1 MTNVLKYHRITSN
14 VYPAHR
20 HLFQWS
26 YTGKKPKEK
35 EGKKVEEKNFQ
46 PYIPA
51 DKVIPEFTV
60 VSVILGAILA
70 VVFGGAN
77 AYLGLRVGMT
87 VSASIPAAV
96 ISMGVIRTILKRDSI
111 LENNM
116 VQTIGSAGESVA
128 AGAIFTLPALFMW
141 ADEGLCDMPSLI
153 QIGLIALCGGV
164 LGVLLMVPLRQ
175 ALIVKEHGVLTY
187 PEGQACAQVLIAGEE
202 GGAKASTV
210 FTGLGLAAVYKFLA
224 EGLKLFPSE
233 VDYSI
238 SAYKGAGVGMDVLPA
253 LAGVGY
259 ICGVKVSSYLF
270 AGGTLAW
277 LVIMP
282 LIALF
287 GSDLVIYPADVP
299 ISQLW
304 ADGGTWALWSNY
316 VKYIGAGA
324 VATGGILSLLKSL
337 PLIVRTFRDA
347 IGGYGKNSASTL
359 RTEQDISMKTLG
371 LGVLLIAIALWLVPS
386 IPLNFFSA
394 LIVIVFGFFFAT
406 VSSRMVGLIGSSN
419 NPVSGMAIATLLIS
433 TMLLK
438 ASGMDPVQGM
448 VAAITIG
455 SLICIIA
462 AIAGDTSQDLKTGFL
477 VGATPKKQQYGELLG
492 VVISALAVGGILYLL
507 NAAWG
512 YNTKELPAAQASLM
526 KMVVEGV
533 MGGNLPWAL
542 VFTGVFIALVVE
554 ILGVPVMP
562 FAIGLYLPIHL
573 STPIIAGGLLRYFME
588 KRKYAS
594 EKDKEDTIQSGVLY
608 TSGLIAG
615 EGIVGILLA
624 IFAIIPM
631 GVDAAGEALTLG
643 NKLAL
648 TDPNNFYGHVFSLGN
663 IGALLFFAA
672 LLFSIFFFAKKG
684 AKNSKKSK

>member
-1 MTNVLKYHRITSN
+1 MCCTETNVSDTHSEISFEEG
-14 VYPAHR
+14 V
-20 HLFQWS
+20 FIV
-26 YTGKKPKEK
+26 
-35 EGKKVEEKNFQ
+35 EGKKFQ

-51 DKVIPEFTV
+51 DKVMPEFTV
-60 VSVILGAILA
+60 VSVILGALLAIL
-70 VVFGGAN
+70 FGAAN

-96 ISMGVIRTILKRDSI
+96 ISMGVIRKVLKRDSI

-141 ADEGLCDMPSLI
+141 ADEGLCSVPTLV

-164 LGVLLMVPLRQ
+164 LGVLLMVPLRK
-175 ALIVKEHGVLTY
+175 ALIVQEHGNLTY

-210 FTGLGLAAVYKFLA
+210 FTGLGIAALYKFVA
-224 EGLKLFPSE
+224 DGLHLFPSE
-233 VDYSI
+233 VDYTVT
-238 SAYKGAGVGMDVLPA
+238 AYKGAGVGMDVLPA

-259 ICGVKVSSYLF
+259 ICGPRVSSYLF

-277 LVIMP
+277 FVIMP

-287 GSDLVIYPADVP
+287 GSDLVIYPADKT
-299 ISQLW
+299 IAELW
-304 ADGGTWALWSNY
+304 AAKGTWGLWSNY

-324 VATGGILSLLKSL
+324 VATGGILSLIKSL
-337 PLIVRTFRDA
+337 PLIVRTFKDA
-347 IGGYGKNSASTL
+347 IGGYGKNGVGVL
-359 RTEQDISMKTLG
+359 RTEQDMSMKTLG
-371 LGVLLIAIALWLVPS
+371 VGILLVALALWLVPT

-438 ASGMDPVQGM
+438 ASGNDGINGM
-448 VAAITIG
+448 IAAITIG

-492 VVISALAVGGILYLL
+492 CVISALAVGGILYLL
-507 NAAWG
+507 NAAWAYG
-512 YNTKELPAAQASLM
+512 GKELPAAQASLM

-554 ILGVPVMP
+554 VLGVPVMP

-573 STPIIAGGLLRYFME
+573 STPIMAGGLLRWYME
-588 KRKYAS
+588 KRKYNS
-594 EKDKEDTIQSGVLY
+594 EKEKNDAVQSGVLY

-624 IFAIIPM
+624 VFAVIPM
-631 GVDAAGEALTLG
+631 GMNAAGEALTFADKINLS
-643 NKLAL
+643 NPA
-648 TDPNNFYGHVFSLGN
+648 NFFGRVHTLGN
-663 IGALLFFAA
+663 IGGLVAFAILLFTVY
-672 LLFSIFFFAKKG
+672 FFAKKG
-684 AKNSKKSK
+684 AKKSSK